1 MTTLLP
7 VDADSNPIP
16 ALRLKA
22 GGAHSINATASS
34 ARNSTAFN
42 AATKVVSL
50 YATGAIY
57 VRFGNSS
64 VTAAATD
71 HYFPVGFYYDF
82 AISGGESGKAPQNTH
97 VAVLAAGSNCTVYV
111 SEKE

>member
-7 VDADSNPIP
+7 KDADDNIIP

-22 GGAHSINATASS
+22 GGAHSISVTGTS

-42 AATKVVSL
+42 ADTKVVSV
-50 YATGAIY
+50 YATGAVY
-57 VRFGNSS
+57 LKFGGAS
-64 VTAAATD
+64 VTAANTD
-71 HYFPVGFYYDF
+71 HYFPEGIYYDF
-82 AISGGESGKAPQNTH
+82 AISGGDIKGPHNTHLAVIQAESG
-97 VAVLAAGSNCTVYV
+97 CTVYI